1 MLQEKIPGSWLCI
14 ISRNFLNGLL
24 NTEKFRLSRA
34 LSMNEEG
41 WIMRNDLGVE
51 CNGLPS
57 ELIEL
62 FLAHDVAS
70 DDYQRCKHTLTLVD
84 ISHHYNFIHPT

>member
-1 MLQEKIPGSWLCI
+1 
-14 ISRNFLNGLL
+14 
-24 NTEKFRLSRA
+24 
-34 LSMNEEG
+34 MNEEG